1 MEFSPRTMDRRAF
14 LRNATIAALG
24 LTAATAGSGLTSAS
38 ASPAGKR
45 PVPRGKISI
54 QLYSL
59 RSITRTASDRSMVF
73 DTLRDIGYRK
83 VEPYTNYGMSWSELG
98 DTLRSY
104 DLQPTSL
111 HNGDKDPGRA
121 VQASLDLGVTYTNFP
136 FARYPTLD
144 QWRALVDELNPVAEA
159 MQAAGVEYGYH
170 NHDAEFTTVENGVQ
184 AYDVLLDEFIG
195 HMQLDL
201 YWAVTGGADPVEVF
215 SRDEGRFL
223 QFHVKDKAADG
234 FFADPGEG
242 TIDFKRIFAARKDSG
257 VKEYITEND
266 APADALEF
274 AETGFDYL
282 RNLRY

>member
-1 MEFSPRTMDRRAF
+1 MAHSPRVMDRRAF
-14 LRNATIAALG
+14 LRNATIATLG
-24 LTAATAGSGLTSAS
+24 LTAVGSGQLAAS

-59 RSITRTASDRSMVF
+59 RSITRSASDRSMVF
-73 DTLRDIGYRK
+73 ETLREFGYRK
-83 VEPYTNYGMSWSELG
+83 VEPYTNYGLSWSELG

-104 DLQPTSL
+104 DLEPTSL
-111 HNGDKDPGRA
+111 HNGDRDPERA
-121 VQASLDLGVTYTNFP
+121 TQASVDLGSKYTNMN
-136 FARYPTLD
+136 FARMNTLD
-144 QWRALVDELNPVAEA
+144 EWRAFAVDVLNPVHEA
-159 MQAAGVEYGYH
+159 MTAAGVKYGYH
-170 NHDAEFTTVENGVQ
+170 NHDAEFTVEENGVQ
-184 AYDVLLDEFIG
+184 AYDVLLEEFNG

-242 TIDFKRIFAARKDSG
+242 TIDFPRIFAARKESG
-257 VKEYITEND
+257 VQEYITEND
-266 APADALEF
+266 SPADALEF